1 MDVAVSGVV
10 GVMVIIAAVYGLSSD
25 RGAVR
30 WKQVGWG
37 VGLQVV
43 LALLLLKVPGVKDVF
58 GAISS
63 GVQWFVSFGD
73 QGARYL
79 FGNLVD
85 QTLPVEVGEQTGIA
99 QLGGVIILKILP
111 TVIFVSSAMTVFYH
125 LGVLQRVVAVMSWV
139 VKRVL
144 RVSGAE
150 ALACC
155 ANVFLGMTEA
165 PLLVRPYLAGMTRSE
180 FLVVMVGGFA
190 TIAGSM
196 MAVYS
201 SVFGVS
207 FEFLLAAS
215 VLNAPAAIY
224 LAKIYR
230 PETEEPSTLGGV
242 HVQVERETVNVIDA
256 AARGATTGLTLA
268 LNIGALLLA
277 FSAGI
282 QLIDAMLEYVGS
294 KTLPEGVELSLGSIF
309 GWIFCPLAFL
319 MGVPASESVDVGQL
333 LGIKTALNEYFAYD
347 RLVQLELSEN
357 ARNIATFALCG
368 FANLGSIA
376 IMLGGIGTLV
386 PERRA
391 ELARL
396 GMRAMVL
403 GALANCTTAAIAGV
417 VLAP

>member
-1 MDVAVSGVV
+1 M
-10 GVMVIIAAVYGLSSD
+10 Y
-25 RGAVR
+25 
-30 WKQVGWG
+30 
-37 VGLQVV
+37 
-43 LALLLLKVPGVKDVF
+43 
-58 GAISS
+58 
-63 GVQWFVSFGD
+63 
-73 QGARYL
+73 
-79 FGNLVD
+79 
-85 QTLPVEVGEQTGIA
+85 
-99 QLGGVIILKILP
+99 
-111 TVIFVSSAMTVFYH
+111 
-125 LGVLQRVVAVMSWV
+125 
-139 VKRVL
+139 KRQ
-144 RVSGAE
+144 
-150 ALACC
+150 
-155 ANVFLGMTEA
+155 
-165 PLLVRPYLAGMTRSE
+165 
-180 FLVVMVGGFA
+180 
-190 TIAGSM
+190 
-196 MAVYS
+196 
-201 SVFGVS
+201 
-207 FEFLLAAS
+207 
-215 VLNAPAAIY
+215 
-224 LAKIYR
+224 
-230 PETEEPSTLGGV
+230 V

-391 ELARL
+391 ELARCL
-396 GMRAMVL
+396 LYTSPSPRD
-403 GALANCTTAAIAGV
+403 
-417 VLAP
+417 